1 MIADHICQPAK
12 NPWCSELLGSMYA
25 ECSLSAHLKE
35 GHARLAG
42 WWAETGAWVP
52 RDWALR
58 PSYDT
63 RVAIINAM
71 YACGENVQKLM
82 PVLLTEAV
90 RRDRQASP
98 LSLFSRAISQQRL
111 FGAAQVC
118 CLTHGGH
125 EQARGATASSV
136 AVRSRC

>member
-1 MIADHICQPAK
+1 MALCTLQLQ
-12 NPWCSELLGSMYA
+12 E
-25 ECSLSAHLKE
+25 ESLC
-35 GHARLAG
+35 AG

-90 RRDRQASP
+90 RRDRHASP
-98 LSLFSRAISQQRL
+98 LCFTCMACADIMLLLIPLVSECLDLLGSLCSPI
-111 FGAAQVC
+111 
-118 CLTHGGH
+118 
-125 EQARGATASSV
+125 
-136 AVRSRC
+136 

>member
-1 MIADHICQPAK
+1 M
-12 NPWCSELLGSMYA
+12 
-25 ECSLSAHLKE
+25 
-35 GHARLAG
+35 
-42 WWAETGAWVP
+42 P

-90 RRDRQASP
+90 RRDRQVSP
-98 LSLFSRAISQQRL
+98 SHCHRKHNCSCESLCSSACVTWDSLRQL
-111 FGAAQVC
+111 
-118 CLTHGGH
+118 LT
-125 EQARGATASSV
+125 A
-136 AVRSRC
+136 

>member
-1 MIADHICQPAK
+1 M
-12 NPWCSELLGSMYA
+12 
-25 ECSLSAHLKE
+25 
-35 GHARLAG
+35 
-42 WWAETGAWVP
+42 P

-90 RRDRQASP
+90 RRDRQGSP
-98 LSLFSRAISQQRL
+98 SNCHPKRICFYESLCSSACITWVSLLQL
-111 FGAAQVC
+111 
-118 CLTHGGH
+118 LTACSLDRQLGL
-125 EQARGATASSV
+125 AKA
-136 AVRSRC
+136 